1 MMRFFGVAFMNHRV
15 RSRSAVTAGV
25 LGSVLLAGIA
35 VSALLGTIGPDSDP
49 TTADASSAVPA
60 LISEANA
67 FSITAPDG
75 APASVQTKAVKV
87 ERGDTLMKLLTRND
101 IDRRDAH
108 AAISALSEVYDPR
121 RMQIGQL
128 FELSLADGAAETAG
142 PNLVSLS
149 FKADPVRSI
158 QVRLTDDGDYQ
169 AEVKEKALKRA
180 DGFGA
185 GTIKSS
191 LYEAAMDADI
201 PAAVLHDMIRIF
213 SFDVDFQRD
222 IQPGDKFEVLY
233 DEHATEEGA
242 VVRVGEI
249 RYAAMTLSGT
259 ELAYYQYT
267 PKSGITDYF
276 NPQGQSVRKTL
287 MRTPINGARLSSG
300 FGKRKHPIL
309 GYTKMHRGTD
319 FAAPTGTPIMAAG
332 DGVVDFIGRNGAYG
346 KYIRIRHNSSYK
358 TAYAHMSGFK
368 RGLKQGDRVK
378 QGDTIGYVGTTGR
391 STGPHLH
398 YEVLENGKQRNP
410 MSVKLPAG
418 EKLEGQDLKRFAA
431 SLPALQ
437 QRIAVARGEGQ
448 FLAQD

>member
-1 MMRFFGVAFMNHRV
+1 MFFGVAFMIHRV

-25 LGSVLLAGIA
+25 LGSVLLAGIT
-35 VSALLGTIGPDSDP
+35 VSALLGTIGGPDSDP

-60 LISEANA
+60 LIGEANA
-67 FSITAPDG
+67 FSISAPG
-75 APASVQTKAVKV
+75 GSPASVQTKAVTV

-108 AAISALSEVYDPR
+108 AAITALTEVYDPR

-128 FELSLADGAAETAG
+128 FELSLVDGGAEEAG
-142 PNLVSLS
+142 PNLVSLT
-149 FKADPVRSI
+149 FKADPARSI
-158 QVRLTDDGDYQ
+158 QVRLTDEGAYK

-185 GTIKSS
+185 GTIRSS
-191 LYEAAMDADI
+191 LYEAAVDADI

-222 IQPGDKFEVLY
+222 IQPGDSFEVLY
-233 DEHATEEGA
+233 DEHATDEGT

-249 RYAAMTLSGT
+249 RYAAMTLSGK

-267 PKSGITDYF
+267 PKSGVTDYF
-276 NPQGQSVRKTL
+276 NAKGQSVRKTL
-287 MRTPINGARLSSG
+287 MRTPVNGARLSSG
-300 FGKRKHPIL
+300 YGKRKHPIL
-309 GYTKMHRGTD
+309 GYTKMHRGVD
-319 FAAPTGTPIMAAG
+319 FAAPSGTPIMAAG
-332 DGVVDFIGRNGAYG
+332 DGVVDFIGRKGGYG
-346 KYIRIRHNSSYK
+346 KYIRLRHNSTYK
-358 TAYAHMSGFK
+358 TAYAHMSGYK
-368 RGLKQGDRVK
+368 RGLKRGDRVK
-378 QGDTIGYVGTTGR
+378 QGQIIGYIGSTGR

-398 YEVLENGKQRNP
+398 YEVLENGRQRNP

-418 EKLEGQDLKRFAA
+418 EKLDGQDLKRFAA

>member
-1 MMRFFGVAFMNHRV
+1 
-15 RSRSAVTAGV
+15 
-25 LGSVLLAGIA
+25 
-35 VSALLGTIGPDSDP
+35 
-49 TTADASSAVPA
+49 
-60 LISEANA
+60 
-67 FSITAPDG
+67 
-75 APASVQTKAVKV
+75 
-87 ERGDTLMKLLTRND
+87 
-101 IDRRDAH
+101 
-108 AAISALSEVYDPR
+108 
-121 RMQIGQL
+121 
-128 FELSLADGAAETAG
+128 
-142 PNLVSLS
+142 
-149 FKADPVRSI
+149 
-158 QVRLTDDGDYQ
+158 
-169 AEVKEKALKRA
+169 
-180 DGFGA
+180 
-185 GTIKSS
+185 
-191 LYEAAMDADI
+191 
-201 PAAVLHDMIRIF
+201 
-213 SFDVDFQRD
+213 
-222 IQPGDKFEVLY
+222 
-233 DEHATEEGA
+233 
-242 VVRVGEI
+242 
-249 RYAAMTLSGT
+249 MTLSGK

>member
-1 MMRFFGVAFMNHRV
+1 MNYRV
-15 RSRSAVTAGV
+15 RSRSALIAGV
-25 LGSVLLAGIA
+25 LGSVLLAGIGG
-35 VSALLGTIGPDSDP
+35 SALLGTIGGRDFDP
-49 TTADASSAVPA
+49 TTADA
-60 LISEANA
+60 ANA
-67 FSITAPDG
+67 GPGLIGSAGAFAITSPDDIAG
-75 APASVQTKAVKV
+75 SVETKAVTV

-101 IDRRDAH
+101 IDRREAH
-108 AAISALSEVYDPR
+108 AAITALAEVYDPR

-128 FELSLADGAAETAG
+128 FELSLKNGEEKEAT
-142 PNLVSLS
+142 PSLVSLS

-158 QVRLTDDGDYQ
+158 QVRFTDDGAYE

-185 GTIKSS
+185 GTIHSS
-191 LYEAAMDADI
+191 LYEAAVEAGI
-201 PAAVLHDMIRIF
+201 PASVLHDMIRIF

-222 IQPGDKFEVLY
+222 IQPGDRFEVLY
-233 DEHATEEGA
+233 DEHATDDGT
-242 VVRVGEI
+242 VVRLGEI
-249 RYAAMTLSGT
+249 SYAAMTLSGKH
-259 ELAYYQYT
+259 LAYYKYT

-276 NPQGQSVRKTL
+276 NEKGQSVRKTL

-300 FGKRKHPIL
+300 YGKRKHPIL

-319 FAAPTGTPIMAAG
+319 FAAPSGTPIMAAG

-346 KYIRIRHNSSYK
+346 KYVRIRHNSTYK
-358 TAYAHMSGFK
+358 TAYAHMSSFK
-368 RGLKQGDRVK
+368 RGLKRGDRVK
-378 QGDTIGYVGTTGR
+378 QGETIGYVGTTGR

-398 YEVLENGKQRNP
+398 YEVLENDRQRNP

-418 EKLEGQDLKRFAA
+418 ELLKGQDLKRFAA
-431 SLPALQ
+431 SLPALE